1 MNVGGPGTPP
11 ELSRWEEGGA
21 VAVGAGES
29 RASRARGRTGE
40 SAAAG
45 RSSTS
50 GGEAR

>member
-29 RASRARGRTGE
+29 RARGRAGE

-50 GGEAR
+50 GGEAREL